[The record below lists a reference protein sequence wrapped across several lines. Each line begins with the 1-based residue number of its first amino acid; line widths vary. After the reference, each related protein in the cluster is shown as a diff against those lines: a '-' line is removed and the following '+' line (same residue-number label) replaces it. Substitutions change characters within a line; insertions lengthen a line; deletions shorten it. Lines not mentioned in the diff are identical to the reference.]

1 MECFIKLTKNNHM
14 SINKV
19 LVMIFIISLLI
30 SFIVTMFNFNL
41 NDFLRNLLRLI
52 VLFYFIFSIFIHFKY
67 RVQGI
72 DKWDGYFYKII
83 IIDTIFLCLL
93 IFLNK
98 YFLV

>member
-1 MECFIKLTKNNHM
+1 MKYLIKLINSHM

-19 LVMIFIISLLI
+19 LLMIFIISLLI
-30 SFIVTMFNFNL
+30 SFIVSMFNFNL
-41 NDFLRNLLRLI
+41 MNFIRNLLRFM
-52 VLFYFIFSIFIHFKY
+52 VLFYFIFSIIIHFKY
-67 RVQGI
+67 RISGI

-98 YFLV
+98 YFLG